1 MHCAAH
7 VHVRAASSESDHVT
21 VHVAPTR
28 TDAPH
33 VHARCASFALRTHV
47 SIGVQTRVAA
57 PPLHLSSD
65 SKAAS
70 RIAAAL
76 SRPHKVLRA
85 SRLIFGLPQS
95 LARVVR
101 LRAMS
106 AASSSVA
113 VSAQTAAARDRVV
126 YASPVPSDIA
136 ISQAL
141 VPLDISAVA
150 ADAGI
155 LASELD
161 LYGTDKAKVHLS
173 LWP

>member
-1 MHCAAH
+1 M
-7 VHVRAASSESDHVT
+7 
-21 VHVAPTR
+21 
-28 TDAPH
+28 
-33 VHARCASFALRTHV
+33 
-47 SIGVQTRVAA
+47 
-57 PPLHLSSD
+57 
-65 SKAAS
+65 
-70 RIAAAL
+70 
-76 SRPHKVLRA
+76 
-85 SRLIFGLPQS
+85 
-95 LARVVR
+95 
-101 LRAMS
+101 
-106 AASSSVA
+106 SSVA

-173 LWP
+173 LQKRLEGTANGAPGARRRRASGAAARRKGRSRGHSAPPPAPRSSSHSAGSLVVVVGITPTPLGEGKSTTVLGLCQALGAHAGRRVFTCIRQPSQGPTFGI